1 MSSPRCVIVR
11 VHNFFYTYWCILQW
25 PSYADPAS
33 TVDSLVSAAREGV
46 VGLIHL
52 IFSNLEMYYGQEETA
67 EPQVYRLQP
76 IHTLSVVKI
85 IW

>member
-1 MSSPRCVIVR
+1 M
-11 VHNFFYTYWCILQW
+11 
-25 PSYADPAS
+25 
-33 TVDSLVSAAREGV
+33 DSLVSAAREGV

-76 IHTLSVVKI
+76 IHTLPGCEDYMVTDAEKEEGRQDAVFKLRYTTI
-85 IW
+85 EKYML